1 MNKLAVISGFTGMT
15 GSELG
20 KQLLKD
26 DYKIVAFDNF
36 FASSIESIKD
46 IKSNKNLYFFEYDI
60 NSLKDMSLL
69 KEFINNKFESF
80 EIEFINCAA
89 VVHTKHFYE
98 VDDTF
103 TTNVL
108 GMKSFLDMAISLNA
122 KSYINC
128 STSEVYSMESWSED
142 GMKEEDAVVLAT
154 AENSQRTSYATGKLL
169 TEFFLRDAVIKN
181 KIKGCSLRFANV
193 YSSDEL
199 YPDHIIPHIIS
210 SLQKSNKITLLNNSK
225 VNKRTFLHNIDSC
238 SSILCLLKEYEAL
251 DGSVYNVGTKE
262 EISMIDLVKKIAH
275 KMNIKD
281 LEINYEGFRENDPIR
296 RLINCDKIKKRT
308 SWMDTISLDEG
319 LDISLKI
326 KNKNE

>member
-1 MNKLAVISGFTGMT
+1 MKKLAVISGLTGMT
-15 GSELG
+15 GSELAI
-20 KQLLKD
+20 QLLKD
-26 DYKIVAFDNF
+26 NYIVIGFDNF
-36 FASSIESIKD
+36 FASSIESIKN
-46 IKSNKNLYFFEYDI
+46 IKENRNLFFFEYDL
-60 NSLKDMSLL
+60 NSQKDMTLL
-69 KEFINNKFESF
+69 KEFINNKFESY
-80 EIEFINCAA
+80 EKEFINCAA

-98 VDDTF
+98 IDDTF

-128 STSEVYSMESWSED
+128 STSEVYSMESWSKD

-169 TEFFLRDAVIKN
+169 TEFFLRDAVLKN
-181 KIKGCSLRFANV
+181 KVKGCSLRFANV
-193 YSSDEL
+193 YSNNEL
-199 YPDHIIPHIIS
+199 YPTHIIPFIIS
-210 SLQKSNKITLLNNSK
+210 SLKQSNKITLLNNSK

-262 EISMIDLVKKIAH
+262 EISMIALVEKIAK
-275 KMNIKD
+275 KMNIND
-281 LEINYEGFRENDPIR
+281 LEINFEGYRENDPKR
-296 RLINCDKIKKRT
+296 RLINCNKIKNKT
-308 SWMDTISLDEG
+308 SWNAIISLDEG
-319 LDISLKI
+319 LDMSLNI